1 MIDAG
6 IDNNDLVII
15 RQQNYAD
22 PGQIVVALVEN
33 EATLKR
39 YYPEPR
45 NKRIRLHPENK
56 KLEDIYVDNCL
67 IQGVAVKIIKDL

>member
-1 MIDAG
+1 M
-6 IDNNDLVII
+6 
-15 RQQNYAD
+15 
-22 PGQIVVALVEN
+22 VALVEN

-56 KLEDIYVDNCL
+56 NLEDIYVDNCL
-67 IQGVAVKIIKDL
+67 IQGVAVKVIKDL